1 MTRTATPTR
10 PALADPDVSD
20 EDLAA
25 QPVGY
30 WSGVVNRA
38 VIRYLRDT
46 MASVDLTQPLWWALN
61 RLVAAGGD
69 GVTREALTGGLV
81 PLADDPDEVPR
92 LPERLLH
99 RGWATEDEAGLLRP
113 TGAAAAAHA
122 RGRPWWPRRGRG
134 CTRACRTRSTRRRC
148 ASCGGSPGTPRRAA
162 RADARGAAGVP
173 RPAPGAGVPAAAPR
187 YAGAGPVR
195 RTGGR
200 TGTPGG

>member
-113 TGAAAAAHA
+113 TDAAAAAHA
-122 RGRPWWPRRGRG
+122 RGK
-134 CTRACRTRSTRRRC
+134 ALV
-148 ASCGGSPGTPRRAA
+148 AEA
-162 RADARGAAGVP
+162 RARMHEGVP
-173 RPAPGAGVPAAAPR
+173 DEEYAAALR
-187 YAGAGPVR
+187 VLRRIARNAEASGAR
-195 RTGGR
+195 
-200 TGTPGG
+200 